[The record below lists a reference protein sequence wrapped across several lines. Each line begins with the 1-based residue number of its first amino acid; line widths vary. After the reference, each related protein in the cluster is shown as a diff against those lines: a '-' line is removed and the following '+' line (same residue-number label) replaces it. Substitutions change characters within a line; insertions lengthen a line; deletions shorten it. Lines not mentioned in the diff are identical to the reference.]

1 LQAQANL
8 LKNMALTGSAP
19 TKIITVG
26 IGVDVS
32 ATELER
38 LASSAGNSIL
48 LPNLVNVAL
57 QPASEQQLINTV
69 FGEKLEKWDFY

>member
-1 LQAQANL
+1 
-8 LKNMALTGSAP
+8 MALTGSTT

-26 IGVDVS
+26 IGIDVS
-32 ATELER
+32 ATELGR

-69 FGEKLEKWDFY
+69 YGEKRKK